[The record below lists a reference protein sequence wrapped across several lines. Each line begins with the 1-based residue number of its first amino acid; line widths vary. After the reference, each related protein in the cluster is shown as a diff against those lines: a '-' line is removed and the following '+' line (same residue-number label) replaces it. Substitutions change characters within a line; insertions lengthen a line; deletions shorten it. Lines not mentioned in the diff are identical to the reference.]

1 LGEFTEINKKL
12 FSKLSIISVANV
24 FLASEDED
32 RYNADMDERKYLPDS
47 NRVGLLTSTV
57 LLAFALTRIIQA
69 PGFDVELQLPG
80 FLLTLPLNISTAMS
94 LLTAGLTATGM
105 DWLLRGHPSLNG
117 RNTIE
122 WWVLP
127 TLTAFVISVPLTVL
141 PDGAAWWIG
150 FALTGTFLFFVFLAE
165 YIVVDPGA
173 PFYATSMAG
182 LTAISYTLFFILAVA
197 VRYSDARLF
206 LVAPGLFIATTLASL
221 RIMHL
226 RLSGRWEF
234 AWALGIAFICV
245 QIASG
250 LHYWPLS
257 PVQFGL
263 MLTGPLYA
271 LTNLAINLSE
281 DLPTRR
287 AALEPAIV
295 TALCWGLAIF
305 IR

>member
-1 LGEFTEINKKL
+1 
-12 FSKLSIISVANV
+12 
-24 FLASEDED
+24 
-32 RYNADMDERKYLPDS
+32 MDERKYLPDS

-69 PGFDVELQLPG
+69 PEFNVELQLPG

-105 DWLLRGHPSLNG
+105 DWLLRGHPSLHG
-117 RNTIE
+117 RSTIE

-141 PDGAAWWIG
+141 PNGPAWWIG
-150 FALTGTFLFFVFLAE
+150 FALTGAFLFFVFLAE

-182 LTAISYTLFFILAVA
+182 LTAISYTLFFILSVA
-197 VRYSDARLF
+197 IRYSDARLF
-206 LVAPGLFIATTLASL
+206 WVAPALFFAAAFASL

-234 AWALGIAFICV
+234 AWSVGIAFICV

-250 LHYWPLS
+250 LHYWPLT

-287 AALEPAIV
+287 AALEPAVV